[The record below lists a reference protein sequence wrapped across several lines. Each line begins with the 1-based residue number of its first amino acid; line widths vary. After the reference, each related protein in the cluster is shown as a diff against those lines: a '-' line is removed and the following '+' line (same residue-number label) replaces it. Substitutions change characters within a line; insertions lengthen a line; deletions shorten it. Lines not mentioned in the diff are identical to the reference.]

1 MAITRE
7 NVEYIANLARLDP
20 KGKGFDKIAEDM
32 QGIVSMV
39 DQLQELDL
47 GDITDVI
54 DTERKNAMREDVPAV
69 VDEYGVSVAHALR
82 NLLLKMGSMLT
93 SYQSDQITF
102 FRPFNLRFV
111 TNFWY
116 TIFSAIKYKR
126 PVTQSSACR

>member
-54 DTERKNAMREDVPAV
+54 DTEIKNAMREDVPVPSYDKEDILANAPSV
-69 VDEYGVSVAHALR
+69 ECGGVSVPR
-82 NLLLKMGSMLT
+82 
-93 SYQSDQITF
+93 
-102 FRPFNLRFV
+102 V
-111 TNFWY
+111 
-116 TIFSAIKYKR
+116 
-126 PVTQSSACR
+126 VE

>member
-32 QGIVSMV
+32 QGLVSMV

-54 DTERKNAMREDVPAV
+54 DTERKNAMREDVPVPSYDKEDILANAPSV
-69 VDEYGVSVAHALR
+69 ECGGVSVPR
-82 NLLLKMGSMLT
+82 
-93 SYQSDQITF
+93 
-102 FRPFNLRFV
+102 V
-111 TNFWY
+111 
-116 TIFSAIKYKR
+116 
-126 PVTQSSACR
+126 VE